1 VRPAEKRKFLGFSAT
16 ANQSTE
22 DASSA
27 TGNFELIVG
36 VILVAASGG
45 ALFTLRRR
53 RRNLTDEDAGTM
65 PPDDA
70 AAYAYVSAVFMETK
84 RLPVVSGSGGYVDDH
99 DQERSAGPS

>member
-16 ANQSTE
+16 ANESTE

-27 TGNFELIVG
+27 TGNFELIGG
-36 VILVAASGG
+36 VILVAAGGG

-53 RRNLTDEDAGTM
+53 RHILTDEEAGTM
-65 PPDDA
+65 PPDDE
-70 AAYAYVSAVFMETK
+70 AYAYVSAVFMEAK
-84 RLPVVSGSGGYVDDH
+84 RLPVVSGSGGYVDEH